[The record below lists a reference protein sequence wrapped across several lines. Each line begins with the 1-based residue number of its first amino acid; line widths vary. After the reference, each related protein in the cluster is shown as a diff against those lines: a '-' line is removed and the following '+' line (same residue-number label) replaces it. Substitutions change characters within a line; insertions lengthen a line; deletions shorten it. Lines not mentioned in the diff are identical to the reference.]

1 VGHHTDLHHQ
11 LIIIKITA
19 VVATEAGEEEDME
32 DQIVH
37 MLPQEVEPAILQ
49 VK

>member
-1 VGHHTDLHHQ
+1 VEHHTDLRHH

-19 VVATEAGEEEDME
+19 VAATEEVEEEDME

-37 MLPQEVEPAILQ
+37 MLPQEVELAILQ